1 MLVQIFLALAF
12 IPTCR
17 PTLPPPCTNTACTSE
32 EYQKEIKQGFATNWF
47 KTKNPS
53 RTFNEQSIVDV
64 RNAKFRNLRLRC
76 DVQRFNGTYEGKVF
90 DEYLETLVEVVD
102 KCLKVILVS
111 YRVLLKTISGES
123 KNYIPYRLIDKPC
136 IKVII
141 FFRSVTPGP

>member
-1 MLVQIFLALAF
+1 MM
-12 IPTCR
+12 
-17 PTLPPPCTNTACTSE
+17 
-32 EYQKEIKQGFATNWF
+32 F
-47 KTKNPS
+47 KDSMENMKPRCSTK
-53 RTFNEQSIVDV
+53 
-64 RNAKFRNLRLRC
+64 
-76 DVQRFNGTYEGKVF
+76 
-90 DEYLETLVEVVD
+90 YLETLVEVVD